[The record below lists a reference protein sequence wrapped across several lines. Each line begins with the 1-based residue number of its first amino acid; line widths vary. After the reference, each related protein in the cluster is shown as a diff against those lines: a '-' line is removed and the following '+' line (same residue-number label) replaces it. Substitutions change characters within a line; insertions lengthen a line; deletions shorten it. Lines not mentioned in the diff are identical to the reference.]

1 MTFTNNAEF
10 EQRVSVVIGTAAS
23 WYVTDPDLDIDPEA
37 YNEFSPMGC
46 DICVGGAGWQGATGG
61 RPGAHSHAT
70 ATPTSWYRY
79 KQGNERAQHGR
90 AA

>member
-46 DICVGGAGWQGATGG
+46 DICVGGAGSVTRCTVTAGG
-61 RPGAHSHAT
+61 SDTEVDICGEC
-70 ATPTSWYRY
+70 RY
-79 KQGNERAQHGR
+79 ALEYGFDAE
-90 AA
+90 